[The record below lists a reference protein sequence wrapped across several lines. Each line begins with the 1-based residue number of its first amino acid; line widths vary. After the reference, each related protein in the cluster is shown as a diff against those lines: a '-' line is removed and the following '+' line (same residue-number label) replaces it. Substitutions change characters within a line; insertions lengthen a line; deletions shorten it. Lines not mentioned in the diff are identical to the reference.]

1 MKLPFLPLLMVTVLL
16 VMVFFIGKYV
26 LAVH

>member
-16 VMVFFIGKYV
+16 VVVFLVGKYV

>member
-16 VMVFFIGKYV
+16 LVVFFIGKYV
-26 LAVH
+26 LATH